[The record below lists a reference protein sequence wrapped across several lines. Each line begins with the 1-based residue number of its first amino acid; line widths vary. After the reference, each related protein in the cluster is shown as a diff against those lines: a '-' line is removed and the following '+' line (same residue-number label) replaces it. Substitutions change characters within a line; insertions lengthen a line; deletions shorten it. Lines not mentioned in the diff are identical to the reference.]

1 MKHTAVAVGRV
12 IAAIVLYPVVA
23 VLSFW
28 RFGDDGVTAE
38 AVAIAA
44 ALNLLFAFGFGWLA
58 PVLAAVFFP
67 IWYLA
72 ANDTACENCNVIL
85 DAGAFSFAFAV
96 VGALVHQGVAVV
108 TRDSRVPD

>member
-1 MKHTAVAVGRV
+1 MKHTALALGRV
-12 IAAIVLYPVVA
+12 LLAVVLYPVVA

-38 AVAIAA
+38 AVAVAA
-44 ALNLLFAFGFGWLA
+44 VLNLLFAFGFGWLA
-58 PVLAAVFFP
+58 PLLAAVFFP

-72 ANDTACENCNVIL
+72 ANNACENCSVIL

-96 VGALVHQGVAVV
+96 VGALVHQGVAVAS
-108 TRDSRVPD
+108 RDSRVPD